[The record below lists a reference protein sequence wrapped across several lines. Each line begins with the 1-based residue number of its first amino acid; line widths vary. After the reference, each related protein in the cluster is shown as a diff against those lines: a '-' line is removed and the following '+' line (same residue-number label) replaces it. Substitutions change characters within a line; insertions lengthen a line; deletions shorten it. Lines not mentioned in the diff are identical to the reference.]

1 MRPEGISK
9 NVFGGYTRVST
20 KVKWI
25 SRAERANPIFAV

>member
-1 MRPEGISK
+1 VRPEVISK

-20 KVKWI
+20 DVKWL